1 MREVDGSRRCE
12 PATSLCFV
20 SFPRRVVVEEE
31 FDREHKLLVGL
42 GCEAGIIIIQ
52 NTIIVFFCWKENG
65 WGLIPSLVVAFS
77 ELTMK
82 LHIYPCLLGGGLVC
96 GPDYCV

>member
-42 GCEAGIIIIQ
+42 GCGAGIIIIQ
-52 NTIIVFFCWKENG
+52 NTIIVFFVGRK
-65 WGLIPSLVVAFS
+65 
-77 ELTMK
+77 T
-82 LHIYPCLLGGGLVC
+82 GG
-96 GPDYCV
+96 D